1 MMAVLG
7 FILCCLV
14 LIQFSIISLTMFA
27 LCTGPF
33 TIGGAVQPWYVRTI
47 SAVSPFALGYFW
59 YVLFSQYAPFEVI
72 FK

>member
-1 MMAVLG
+1 MMAILG

-33 TIGGAVQPWYVRTI
+33 TIGGAEQPLVVRI
-47 SAVSPFALGYFW
+47 FSGISPFVLGYFW